1 MFHIIRAI
9 LRFFGIIIIRLE
21 QQDTAADK
29 PVFTIPFGI
38 AGDKPPGLEPPPVI
52 KE

>member
-1 MFHIIRAI
+1 MFWLIQTI

-29 PVFTIPFGI
+29 PVFCIPFGI
-38 AGDKPPGLEPPPVI
+38 AGDRPPGLEPPPVL
-52 KE
+52 E

>member
-1 MFHIIRAI
+1 MFHILRAI

-38 AGDKPPGLEPPPVI
+38 AGKPPGLEPPPVI

>member
-1 MFHIIRAI
+1 MFWLIQTI
-9 LRFFGIIIIRLE
+9 LRFFGIIVIRLE

>member
-1 MFHIIRAI
+1 MLHIIRAI

-21 QQDTAADK
+21 REDTAADK

-38 AGDKPPGLEPPPVI
+38 AGKPPGLEPPPVI